1 MQIVEHIKAL
11 PTKKKVT
18 VLTVLVLSISA
29 LILSVVW
36 IQRPEYQIL
45 YSNLSQEDAALII
58 QKLKEKK
65 IPYKVSGNLILI
77 PSDKVYELRLQ
88 LASEGVPQGGS
99 VGFELFDKTS
109 FAMTDFV
116 QKLNYR
122 RALQGELARTI
133 KSIAAIEE
141 CRVHLAI
148 PEKSLFAQEGERP
161 KASILVKLRPGKSL
175 YQEQVQGIVHL
186 VSSSVDGLNPK
197 DVTIVDQ
204 TGEVLTAPTG
214 EDNIVITK
222 TQLELQRNYE
232 RDMEQKIIKLLE
244 PVVGRGKVEAKVTAT
259 IDFTKIEKTE
269 ERVDP
274 ESQVIISEQRNTE
287 RSTNGTIGG
296 VPGVASNLPDRT
308 AVQSETYQSQSEKKE
323 ETINYEVSKVVSR
336 IMTAPGEIKRVS
348 AVVLID
354 SASKQNVI
362 DEAKAA
368 AFSEEEINQIEEM
381 VKRAIGFTE
390 DRGDEVKVI
399 SMQFEELNTF
409 EEELPTPKREIIP
422 LLMENL
428 KYIVPVLSVLFLFLF
443 VIRPLMKTL
452 TTPPTQA
459 ERYSPQ
465 TVATTA
471 ESQKIAEKTE
481 KPLRDRIAEWVH
493 QNPEEAAELVKSW
506 LEEK

>member
-1 MQIVEHIKAL
+1 MQIVEQIKAL
-11 PTKKKVT
+11 PTKKKII

-29 LILSVVW
+29 FILLIVW
-36 IQRPEYQIL
+36 IQRPEYQTL

-65 IPYKVSGNLILI
+65 IPYRVSGNLILV

-109 FAMTDFV
+109 FTMTDFV

-133 KSIAAIEE
+133 KSITAIEE

-148 PEKSLFAQEGERP
+148 PEKSLFVQEEERP
-161 KASILVKLRPGKSL
+161 KASILVKLRPGKGL
-175 YQEQVQGIVHL
+175 TQEQVQGIVHL

-204 TGEVLTAPTG
+204 TGEVLTAPTD
-214 EDNIVITK
+214 EDNIGITK

-232 RDMEQKIIKLLE
+232 KDMEKRIKKLLE
-244 PVVGRGKVEAKVTAT
+244 PVVGRGKVEAKVTAI

-269 ERVDP
+269 ERIDP

-287 RSTNGTIGG
+287 RSTNGTVGG
-296 VPGVASNLPDRT
+296 VPGVASNLPDKA
-308 AVQSETYQSQSEKKE
+308 AVQSETHQSQSEKKE

-354 SASKQNVI
+354 SASKQKVI
-362 DEAKAA
+362 DEAKAVP
-368 AFSEEEINQIEEM
+368 FSEEEIKQIEEM
-381 VKRAIGFTE
+381 VKKAIGFTAE
-390 DRGDEVKVI
+390 RGDEVKVI
-399 SMQFEELNTF
+399 SMPFEKLATL
-409 EEELPTPKREIIP
+409 EEEPPTPKREVIP
-422 LLMENL
+422 LVIGNL
-428 KYIVPVLSVLFLFLF
+428 KYIVPVLAILLLVLF
-443 VIRPLMKTL
+443 VIRPLIKTL
-452 TTPPTQA
+452 TTLPTQA
-459 ERYSPQ
+459 ERFSPQ
-465 TVATTA
+465 TVTT
-471 ESQKIAEKTE
+471 ETQKAIEKTE
-481 KPLRDRIAEWVH
+481 KPLKDRITEWVH